1 MEVDVM
7 NFIFVAKANVLGI
20 CSSTTGDQQSC
31 TVLCRSHGLGLQC
44 DKRHHVC
51 GHGTK
56 HPSGAALQSIFIT
69 GCVCSAYA
77 CYNRRSFGLL
87 ANSVFLIIIDG
98 IGLIRYFIVT

>member
-1 MEVDVM
+1 VVP
-7 NFIFVAKANVLGI
+7 LY
-20 CSSTTGDQQSC
+20 
-31 TVLCRSHGLGLQC
+31 
-44 DKRHHVC
+44 
-51 GHGTK
+51 
-56 HPSGAALQSIFIT
+56 SIFIT